1 MTTPIIS
8 VAKFTRD
15 LLGVGEQLIRLGRHN
30 FTQDEMT
37 RQYIV
42 IDVLSLVRVS
52 ESESFDGDAEK
63 VSYGD
68 IWRGTFTLDFYG
80 TDAYNRA
87 KEYGRLARSQAA
99 AELKRTLGLT
109 IYRASNAQNVA
120 QLTGQQYGERWQIEM
135 VVDVSESTLVST
147 LRIDEAQLQIRSERG
162 IEYDG

>member
-1 MTTPIIS
+1 MTAPLIG

-15 LLGVGEQLIRLGRHN
+15 LLGVDEQLIRPGRHN

-52 ESESFDGDAEK
+52 ESESFDGDSEE

-87 KEYGRLARSQAA
+87 KDFGRLARSQTA
-99 AELKRTLGLT
+99 AELKRALGLT
-109 IYRASNAQNVA
+109 IYRASRAQNVA
-120 QLTGQQYGERWQIEM
+120 QLTGQQYGERWQVEI
-135 VVDVSESTLVST
+135 VVDVSEATMAST

>member
-15 LLGVGEQLIRLGRHN
+15 LLGVDEQLIRLGRHN
-30 FTQDEMT
+30 FEQEEMT
-37 RQYIV
+37 GQYIV
-42 IDVLSLVRVS
+42 VDLLALVRVS

-87 KEYGRLARSQAA
+87 KEFGRLARSQVA
-99 AELKRTLGLT
+99 AELKRTLGIT
-109 IYRASNAQNVA
+109 VYRASNAQNVA
-120 QLTGQQYGERWQIEM
+120 QLTGQQYGERWQVEI
-135 VVDVSESTLVST
+135 VVDVSEATLVDT